1 MIELGFEPRPG
12 RFQKLCSY
20 PCLLYYTIFSLIV
33 LNFYLCFLAI
43 KTAHQQ
49 NPLHPKSYDVSAIPT
64 EALQTALQT
73 CLSLISLSK
82 ARLLPCTHRESCLSV
97 TAAFYCTLKS
107 VLERADR

>member
-12 RFQKLCSY
+12 QFQKLCSY
-20 PCLLYYTIFSLIV
+20 LCLLYYTTFVLIV
-33 LNFYLCFLAI
+33 LNSYLCFLAI

-49 NPLHPKSYDVSAIPT
+49 NPLHPKSHDVSAIPNQ
-64 EALQTALQT
+64 ALQTALKT

-82 ARLLPCTHRESCLSV
+82 ARLPPCTHRESCPSV

-107 VLERADR
+107 TLERAGR